1 MTNDDYD
8 DTESDD
14 DEFENENDDN
24 ILLLIRFERRTNTG
38 PFIPVYGLCFSILS
52 HAAQATK

>member
-1 MTNDDYD
+1 MLKDCQNMTNDDYD

-24 ILLLIRFERRTNTG
+24 ILLN
-38 PFIPVYGLCFSILS
+38 
-52 HAAQATK
+52 